1 MNLGSRLKNI
11 LADRGLTVT
20 QFSKLAYIPAQTLY
34 ALINRDSNKAD
45 VHILLKLLSALDMDF
60 ATLMGVSGEASN
72 SEGAAAVQGQPAA
85 KEVIKE
91 VVKEVPIEVVK
102 EVVKEVP
109 VEVIKEVVKEVP
121 AAAPDGKVVIYADA
135 KVYEQICELAAEEGI
150 TDSDT
155 ISQILNEYLE
165 AGFGYRQRPLR
176 SMFRDAKP
184 HSERSGGDMD
194 SFLL

>member
-1 MNLGSRLKNI
+1 MNLGSRLKSI

-20 QFSKLAYIPAQTLY
+20 QFSKLADIPAQTLY

-45 VHILLKLLSALDMDF
+45 VNILLKLLSALDMDF
-60 ATLMGVSGEASN
+60 AAFMGVEPGTSKSGTGQTLPAGE
-72 SEGAAAVQGQPAA
+72 QGQPL
-85 KEVIKE
+85 
-91 VVKEVPIEVVK
+91 VK

-109 VEVIKEVVKEVP
+109 VEVIKEVVREVPVEVIKEVVREVP
-121 AAAPDGKVVIYADA
+121 APAPDGKAVIYADA
-135 KVYEQICELAAEEGI
+135 KLYEQIVELAAEEGI
-150 TDSDT
+150 TDSAA

-184 HSERSGGDMD
+184 HSGHSGDMD